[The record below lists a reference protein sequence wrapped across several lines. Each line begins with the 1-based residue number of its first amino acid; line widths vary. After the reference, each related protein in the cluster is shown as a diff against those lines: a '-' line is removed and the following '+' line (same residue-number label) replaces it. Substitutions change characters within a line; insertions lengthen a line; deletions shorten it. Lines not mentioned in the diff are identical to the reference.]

1 MVHKSA
7 RKFAFYASF
16 VNDDLP
22 SVPLA
27 RVISEV
33 ENRRNDMAPGQ
44 HTEIDLSFRF
54 FVKVFA
60 AFCLAFCLFKITPL
74 IVLTL
79 FSILIAVTL
88 QPVRA
93 RLARLLPLWLSTT
106 LIVLGLIGAMALI
119 FGVLAPAVIS
129 QVAAVSQEWPK
140 IKNDV
145 FHAIPENSLIR
156 NSLQRFISNPG
167 IIISKELPQQL
178 LTFGGMAI
186 GGLSSLVLMLTLSV
200 YFLIEGKRTVTWIL
214 AFFRPEV
221 RFKLHLTMRE
231 LGEVISAYVGGQFI
245 TSLLVAVYVG
255 AVLTILKVPAV
266 VVLALLAGIFD
277 VLPIIGFILSV
288 LPATLLALTVSAKV
302 AFIVFIAYVLYHA
315 AENYF
320 IVPIVYGNKL
330 RLSTLAVLLA
340 LLAGAMIG
348 GIPGAILSLPIA
360 ASYPIIERIWLRRYV
375 GDDVV
380 EKHSGGDESKKRIG

>member
-1 MVHKSA
+1 
-7 RKFAFYASF
+7 
-16 VNDDLP
+16 
-22 SVPLA
+22 
-27 RVISEV
+27 
-33 ENRRNDMAPGQ
+33 
-44 HTEIDLSFRF
+44 
-54 FVKVFA
+54 
-60 AFCLAFCLFKITPL
+60 L
-74 IVLTL
+74 IVL
-79 FSILIAVTL
+79 S
-88 QPVRA
+88 
-93 RLARLLPLWLSTT
+93 
-106 LIVLGLIGAMALI
+106 LIGAMALI
-119 FGVLAPAVIS
+119 FGVLAPAIIS
-129 QVAAVSQEWPK
+129 QVASVSQEWPK

-145 FHAIPENSLIR
+145 FHAIPENSFITT
-156 NSLQRFISNPG
+156 SLQRFVSNPG

-200 YFLIEGKRTVTWIL
+200 YFLIEGKRTMTWTL

-245 TSLLVAVYVG
+245 TSLLVAIYVG
-255 AVLTILKVPAV
+255 VILSALKVPAV
-266 VVLALLAGIFD
+266 IVLAVLAGVLD

-302 AFIVFIAYVLYHA
+302 ALIVFTAYVLYHA
-315 AENYF
+315 VENYF

-380 EKHSGGDESKKRIG
+380 EKHSGGEEPKKRIG